1 MAEWLSEEWVKEMAA
16 LAGSRPSLTGATGTV
31 SVSVSSGSSRS
42 ARASGEVSYYWR
54 YEDGVAGG
62 GGIGTP
68 PVADVALVMAR
79 SDAWSVLTGEMDPSV
94 AYMRGP
100 AQSDRRRAA
109 AARAAQVLDHRRF
122 PDVAPAGAPGGGPR
136 ADGFVIRD
144 SFGYELWASGSCPH
158 RYQ

>member
-94 AYMRGP
+94 AYMRGRLK
-100 AQSDRRRAA
+100 ATGDGQLLLELLKSSTT
-109 AARAAQVLDHRRF
+109 
-122 PDVAPAGAPGGGPR
+122 
-136 ADGFVIRD
+136 DGFRTWLQQARQAVDPEPTD
-144 SFGYELWASGSCPH
+144 S
-158 RYQ
+158 